1 MACGYVASDDG
12 SLSLRCA
19 NCLARA
25 LLSMRHVVVPLAPF
39 HAGLGAV
46 HARIDGGRGA
56 LRVRADGVDLERPD
70 SPLTW
75 VPDLAVS

>member
-1 MACGYVASDDG
+1 
-12 SLSLRCA
+12 
-19 NCLARA
+19 
-25 LLSMRHVVVPLAPF
+25 MRHVVVPLAPF